1 MPRFQR
7 IAISV
12 KHCGR
17 HNARGFTLVELL
29 VVIAIIGILVALLL
43 PAIQAAREAARRAQ
57 CLNNLKQFGVAFHN
71 YHAAQKQFAPG
82 WIEDNNPNR
91 PDRLPNFLWGA
102 VVLEYLEE
110 QGVHDQLNFK
120 LKSTA
125 GTPGGAVENID
136 LIGLPLAIF
145 RCPSDEAD
153 APVVSIAGN
162 GNFTP
167 PIPQLAIS
175 NYVGSGTTCL
185 VCYYGQVPDRA
196 DDGGITP
203 AFCRELPTKVPLKKL
218 SKQNGA
224 LFRNSNTSLKHITDG
239 ASHSFL
245 IGERRSGEV
254 VLGDNNR
261 YVYQAFWAT
270 LPAPSSY
277 QQACYAGLAIA
288 ATRFE
293 NALLAPLI
301 NGHPWGSVAT
311 TRAVFKCCSATA
323 LLNSF
328 ATTSMSSRW
337 NTWFG
342 SRTTR
347 HSANT
352 NGCGSNGDDKP
363 TQVYSQPTAVSVLS
377 IRHSAG
383 CRGLRRGS
391 GRTCHD

>member
-1 MPRFQR
+1 MPRCQR
-7 IAISV
+7 IALSI

-17 HNARGFTLVELL
+17 KNTRGFTLVELL

-71 YHAAQKQFAPG
+71 YHAAHKQFAPG

-102 VVLEYLEE
+102 VVLEFLEE
-110 QGVHDQLNFK
+110 QGVHDQFNFK

-203 AFCRELPTKVPLKKL
+203 AFCRELPTKIPLKKL

-293 NALLAPLI
+293 NALLAPMI
-301 NGHPWGSVAT
+301 NGHPWGFSSNHSGGVQ
-311 TRAVFKCCSATA
+311 VLFCDGSAR
-323 LLNSF
+323 F
-328 ATTSMSSRW
+328 VR
-337 NTWFG
+337 
-342 SRTTR
+342 
-347 HSANT
+347 
-352 NGCGSNGDDKP
+352 DDIDEF
-363 TQVYSQPTAVSVLS
+363 TVEYLVRIADNETLGE
-377 IRHSAG
+377 H
-383 CRGLRRGS
+383 
-391 GRTCHD
+391 